1 MNFNLT
7 KYFITFL
14 FLIFSIKSQAAHWFT
29 YYIYFETEYI
39 QGPWS
44 KTHLLNQS
52 NYKYLTV
59 EKHNQL
65 LGTEDEDLV
74 ETLISTL
81 REIKPDLYNWE
92 YDLKINKNT
101 VEITASQIVEN
112 IETVKNELIA
122 TILFNN
128 FETLKFNYNGKSEIL
143 TLNDLTLP
151 YFDLV
156 NVQNN
161 EKKSVEEKNNL
172 KENVEVEI
180 EKNANTNSLIY
191 WLIASILLN
200 LGFVVYL
207 FQVNK

>member
-180 EKNANTNSLIY
+180 EKNANKNSLIY